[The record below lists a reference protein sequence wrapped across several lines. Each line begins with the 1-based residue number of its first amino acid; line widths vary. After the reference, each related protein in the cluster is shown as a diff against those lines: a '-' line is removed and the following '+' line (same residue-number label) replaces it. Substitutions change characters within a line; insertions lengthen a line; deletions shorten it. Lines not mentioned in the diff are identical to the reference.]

1 MALLILQKLG
11 YRVDVVG
18 HGLEV
23 LDALCQAPYDGVLM
37 DVDMPEM
44 DGLTATRHIRQ
55 EGSRLD
61 RPWMIALTAY
71 AMQGD
76 RENCLAAG
84 MNDYLSKPMREIEL
98 RAALQKVNL
107 QGVFGS
113 LALKNRTMPRLL
125 EEPGVVDPPPEVEKD
140 SVLDLEVLQSIR
152 AMGEAKADVILG
164 KLLRTYLETTPQQ
177 LQLIQSA
184 IAAANPEALRQV
196 AHSLGASSAT
206 LGAVNFG
213 QLCKQLENL
222 GRSGTI
228 IGAETHFTCLEAEY
242 KKEVLTLQLECP
254 YD

>member
-1 MALLILQKLG
+1 
-11 YRVDVVG
+11 
-18 HGLEV
+18 
-23 LDALCQAPYDGVLM
+23 
-37 DVDMPEM
+37 M

-55 EGSRLD
+55 ESSRPD
-61 RPWMIALTAY
+61 RPWIIALTAY

-84 MNDYLSKPMREIEL
+84 MNDYLGKPMREIEL
-98 RAALQKVNL
+98 SAALQKVNP
-107 QGVFGS
+107 QGVLES
-113 LALKNRTMPRLL
+113 LVLENRTMARLL
-125 EEPGVVDPPPEVEKD
+125 EEPGVVDPPPPEVEKD

-152 AMGEAKADVILG
+152 AMAGAKADVILG
-164 KLLRTYLETTPQQ
+164 KLIRTYLETTPQQ
-177 LQLIQSA
+177 IQLIQSA

-242 KKEVLTLQLECP
+242 EKVKEVLTLQVECP
-254 YD
+254 HD